1 MDFSRLNRGRTLLGL
16 ASSALLLVALFFL
29 PWYTLSAAD
38 NAARVPGPSYQ
49 TDSFVCGTGDLHCGG
64 FETFPI
70 VRWLLI
76 LAAVAPLIL
85 GWIVVRSNRLSYP
98 PGEMTMTAGLAAAVL
113 IIYNGII
120 DKPGTGIAE
129 AGVSLDYGYFVALL
143 AAIGIAATGFLRS
156 QADQR
161 KTRKAPGTV

>member
-1 MDFSRLNRGRTLLGL
+1 MDFSRLNPGRTLMGA
-16 ASSALLLVALFFL
+16 ASSILLLVSLLFL
-29 PWYTLSAAD
+29 PWYSLSTAD
-38 NAARVPGPSYQ
+38 NAARVPGPNFQS
-49 TDSFVCGTGDLHCGG
+49 DSFICGQHDLHCTG

-76 LAAVAPLIL
+76 LAAIAPLIL

-98 PGEMTMTAGLAAAVL
+98 PGEMTMTAGLAAMVL
-113 IIYNGII
+113 LLYNGVV

-129 AGVSLDYGYFVALL
+129 VGVSLEYGYFLALL
-143 AAIGIAATGFLRS
+143 GSIGIALTGFFRS